1 MTQTAMSIFRIQ
13 KRYSKSLSISIAC
26 IIVLTV
32 IRQLTK
38 SVLKRDFDLKLELPD
53 DRLCPP
59 VPVRYHYVRWL
70 QELMDSTS
78 DSNPENV
85 SKDSIR
91 GLDM

>member
-1 MTQTAMSIFRIQ
+1 MLIFRIQ
-13 KRYSKSLSISIAC
+13 RHYSKTATISDNCRLKI
-26 IIVLTV
+26 LTT

-78 DSNPENV
+78 DTTSEDPP
-85 SKDSIR
+85 KDEII